1 MDRDQLLWAVAQS
14 LAYPV
19 FVIDADGRYL
29 DVVGGA
35 ERCLYASNRSLIGR
49 KLHDVL
55 PKERADQFLTLI
67 HQAINLN
74 QVQTVEFELA
84 SGECLGDRLH
94 RRQEKHQWYEGRISP
109 VQVEGIQLPCVTWA
123 VMNITE
129 RKQLEQKLRLQ
140 SQTDELTGIHN
151 RRFFMESLK
160 REIAGARRRGSR
172 FSLAIVDIDFFKSVN
187 DEYGHHCGD
196 MALKQFTDIIGSV
209 VRESDLLGRIGGE
222 EFALILKHSDLPQAL
237 GMVERL
243 LERLRQTPI
252 RLDKDIPV
260 CLTASI
266 GLTEW
271 REQDQGIDELL
282 IRADTA
288 LYRAKEK
295 GRNRI
300 EVERAGPE
308 TDNSR

>member
-19 FVIDADGRYL
+19 FVIDAEGRYL

-35 ERCLYASNRSLIGR
+35 ERCRYASNRALIGR
-49 KLHDVL
+49 RLHDLL
-55 PKERADQFLTLI
+55 PKERADQFLALI
-67 HQAINLN
+67 RQAINLN
-74 QVQTVEFELA
+74 QVQTIEFELV
-84 SGECLGDRLH
+84 SGECLGNDTP
-94 RRQEKHQWYEGRISP
+94 RRQDKSQWYEGRISP
-109 VQVEGIQLPCVTWA
+109 VQVEGTQLPCVTWA

-129 RKQLEQKLRLQ
+129 RKQLEQELRLQ

-160 REIAGARRRGSR
+160 REIAGARRSGRH
-172 FSLAIVDIDFFKSVN
+172 FVLAIVDIDFFKSIN
-187 DEYGHHCGD
+187 DQYGHHCGD
-196 MALKQFTDIIGSV
+196 LALKQFTDILSSV
-209 VRESDLLGRIGGE
+209 VRKADLLGRIGGE
-222 EFALILKHSDLPQAL
+222 EFALLLKNTELRQAL
-237 GMVERL
+237 GMVQRL
-243 LERLRQTPI
+243 LEQLRQTPI
-252 RLDKDIPV
+252 ILDNDIPV

-271 REQDQGIDELL
+271 RVQDKGIDELL

-295 GRNRI
+295 GRNRF
-300 EVERAGPE
+300 EADRGE
-308 TDNSR
+308 